1 MKNKVFIAMTAAV
14 AMAALTACGDSG
26 TSSAKSK
33 ATECANGLSAEC
45 LQGTWSLI
53 GIAPISTDPANPGAG
68 EIMAN
73 FNYSAAPGVM
83 IFNEDGSFQFD
94 VPQGAPEGLK
104 TVDCNPV
111 YGTWSVSEASLT
123 LKGTT
128 NSVCLG
134 QKNITVTPLIKP
146 EGAVIKMS
154 LGALWLMENATDE
167 VSLKST
173 STEVFTISAN

>member
-26 TSSAKSK
+26 TSAAKSK

-45 LQGTWSLI
+45 LQGTWSLV

-68 EIMAN
+68 EILTDY
-73 FNYSAAPGVM
+73 NYSAAPGVM
-83 IFNEDGSFQFD
+83 TFNEDGTFQFD
-94 VPQGAPEGLK
+94 LPQGAPEGLK

-111 YGTWSVSEASLT
+111 YGTWTVSEANLT
-123 LKGTT
+123 LKSTVNGM
-128 NSVCLG
+128 CLG
-134 QKNITVTPLIKP
+134 QGSITVTPLIKP

-154 LGALWLMENATDE
+154 LGTLWLMENVTDQVDLKAT
-167 VSLKST
+167 T
-173 STEVFTISAN
+173 TEVFTISAN